1 MALKE
6 RIARFIRK
14 EVEVVPFATTFVLRV
29 VDVDGRD
36 TKIKS
41 FGVNAKQDPKTQGE
55 ALAGEV
61 FEMAADVAKSMVG
74 MARFRL
80 YAKVGKGEFR
90 SQFPFVVRGGAQV
103 AMSDGAPGGMV
114 TESEPAT
121 PTGIVGQAMRH
132 NEAIMRMMIESLGSM
147 TEGLRQENE
156 ALRARVVRSEEV
168 WQQGREKLEELMDRS
183 LERQIKQTQE
193 LASEERKDRML
204 SVLTDQVGPQ
214 VARQIPS
221 VMAKMG
227 LLPEAAAAASRA
239 GGAPSLGEGE
249 KGELREIL
257 SSLDEKAANTLQES
271 LGPEKLLRLMALLQ

>member
-41 FGVNAKQDPKTQGE
+41 FAANPKLDAKTQGE
-55 ALAGEV
+55 AIAGEV

-103 AMSDGAPGGMV
+103 AMGDGGPGGMV

-132 NEAIMRMMIESLGSM
+132 NEAIMRMMIESLGAM

-156 ALRARVVRSEEV
+156 ALRSRVVRAEEV
-168 WQQGREKLEELMDRS
+168 WAQGREKLEELMDRS
-183 LERQIKQTQE
+183 LERNLKQTQE
-193 LASEERKDRML
+193 LAAEERKDRALAML
-204 SVLTDQVGPQ
+204 TEQFGPQ
-214 VARQIPS
+214 VARQLPA
-221 VMAKMG
+221 VMQRLGLVAKPVEG
-227 LLPEAAAAASRA
+227 ESSSGPAA
-239 GGAPSLGEGE
+239 LGEGD
-249 KGELREIL
+249 KAELREIL
-257 SSLDEKAANTLQES
+257 SNLDEKAAGTLQES
-271 LGPEKLLRLMALLQ
+271 LGPEKLMRLMAILN